1 MVFVNLDL
9 GVDLVFQ
16 CLSRALSEISWVCWP
31 LVKMR
36 VPRNTV
42 MGSVTLVSSE
52 LSSGAYV

>member
-9 GVDLVFQ
+9 GVDLVVR

>member
-1 MVFVNLDL
+1 MFVNLDL
-9 GVDLVFQ
+9 GVDLIFG

-31 LVKMR
+31 LVKVR

>member
-9 GVDLVFQ
+9 GVDLVFG

-31 LVKMR
+31 LVKVR

-42 MGSVTLVSSE
+42 MGSVTLVSSSE
-52 LSSGAYV
+52 LSS